1 MMAQPVRLLKGR
13 IAINALE
20 SISMRLRALGV
31 SGGIDAQSRTTSF
44 LIDDDILLDAGTGVG
59 DLTLAEMA
67 RIDHV
72 FLTHSHLDHH
82 AALPF
87 LLDTVGAGRTRP
99 LTIHAQEPTLAAL
112 RDHIYNNA
120 IWPDFSRIPTP
131 ERPFMAY
138 ETLPIGGTWEA
149 GSRRVRSIPV
159 THSVP
164 AVGYLVTGT
173 AGSLA
178 FSGDMTETAGFWQ
191 ALNACNDLRHVIV
204 ETSFLDADEELA
216 RVSRHLC
223 PKMLG
228 RELVRLNPGPQ
239 VHITHLM
246 PGREDE
252 IMTEIRAHVA
262 NHAPRRL
269 KRGDVLDF

>member
-1 MMAQPVRLLKGR
+1 
-13 IAINALE
+13 
-20 SISMRLRALGV
+20 MRLRALGV

-67 RIDHV
+67 RVDHV
-72 FLTHSHLDHH
+72 FLTHTHLDHH

-87 LLDTVGAGRTRP
+87 LLDTVGAARARP

-112 RDHIYNNA
+112 RNHIFNGV

-138 ETLPIGGTWEA
+138 ATLPVGATWESS
-149 GSRRVRSIPV
+149 SRRVQSVPV

-164 AVGYLVTGT
+164 AVGYLVSGAT
-173 AGSLA
+173 GSLA
-178 FSGDMTETAGFWQ
+178 FSGDTTETDGFWQ
-191 ALNACNDLRHVIV
+191 VLNACADLRHVVI

-228 RELVRLNPGPQ
+228 RELAKLKPGPA

-246 PGREDE
+246 PGREEE
-252 IMTEIRAHVA
+252 IMAEVRTHVTG
-262 NHAPRRL
+262 HAPQRL
-269 KRGDVLDF
+269 QRGDVLDF